1 MCWVRKM
8 VSRLPEQ
15 IDDVKE
21 LQNHLEVL
29 RLKLLSPPNK
39 YKATLPLIAILH
51 GSISASLFGPILAS
65 VEIGKIFVDSLH
77 FWKGHYTV
85 EISALEYPWYAW
97 PHSAIIKWE
106 YGIIEKNWEGIVN
119 GFKFEN

>member
-1 MCWVRKM
+1 M
-8 VSRLPEQ
+8 
-15 IDDVKE
+15 
-21 LQNHLEVL
+21 
-29 RLKLLSPPNK
+29 
-39 YKATLPLIAILH
+39 
-51 GSISASLFGPILAS
+51 
-65 VEIGKIFVDSLH
+65 FVDSLH